1 MAAQLDFAAAP
12 TQNKQLLEWVDEMA
26 ALLEPDAIEWSD
38 GSEAEWTRLTN
49 QMVEAGTLLKLN
61 QTLRPNSFLARS
73 NPSDVARVEKRTYIC
88 SQREIDRNLITI
100 FLNNQC

>member
-88 SQREIDRNLITI
+88 SQR
-100 FLNNQC
+100 